1 MGLRKRLMRCFG
13 FGGEEGPE
21 KQQNQKES
29 APRPAGKRP
38 GSGKPTLRRLSTA
51 NLRSL
56 SLQDLSRKLET
67 TKLHAFTLDE
77 LKSAT
82 RNFSTTNFL
91 GEGGFGPVYKGFVDG
106 RLRPGLEPQHVAVK
120 YLDLESEGV
129 QGHREWLA
137 EVVYLGMLSH
147 PHLVKL
153 VGFCNQDDHRM
164 LVYEYMPRESLE
176 NHLFKNVL
184 ASLPWSTRL
193 KIAVGA
199 AKGLAFLH
207 EAETPVIYRDF
218 KASNILL
225 DSDYTAK
232 LSDFGLAKE
241 GPSGDATHVTTRVM
255 GTHGYAA
262 PEYILTGHLTA
273 KSDVYSFG
281 VVLLELLTGRRSVD
295 KRRRGRE
302 QNLVDWARPYLRRA
316 DKLHRFMDPSLEMQ
330 YSARAAEAAAKVA
343 HQCLQSVPKARPCMR
358 EVVDALEP
366 LLALDDDVPMGP
378 FVFTVGDAEAAP
390 AQVVVAAANDDEAE
404 AGSRQGKRHVMSAVH
419 AESPLRYANAVKRP
433 ESPPTLSRA

>member
-1 MGLRKRLMRCFG
+1 MGLRKCLLCCFG
-13 FGGEEGPE
+13 GSARPE
-21 KQQNQKES
+21 QEQQPPPAAADG
-29 APRPAGKRP
+29 APRPP
-38 GSGKPTLRRLSTA
+38 GRRLLRLSTA

-56 SLQDLSRKLET
+56 SLQDLSRKLEV

-82 RNFSTTNFL
+82 RNFSATNFL

-106 RLRPGLEPQHVAVK
+106 SLRPGLEPQHVAVK
-120 YLDLESEGV
+120 YLDSDGV
-129 QGHREWLA
+129 QGHREWL
-137 EVVYLGMLSH
+137 VPSLVYLGMLSH

-164 LVYEYMPRESLE
+164 LVYEYMPKGSLE
-176 NHLFKNVL
+176 NHLFKNL
-184 ASLPWSTRL
+184 LSSLPWSTRL

-241 GPSGDATHVTTRVM
+241 GPSGDKTHVTTRVM

-273 KSDVYSFG
+273 RSDVYSFG
-281 VVLLELLTGRRSVD
+281 VVLLELLSGRRSVD

-316 DKLHRFMDPSLEMQ
+316 DKLHRVMDPSLEHQ
-330 YSARAAEAAAKVA
+330 YSARAAQKAAQVA
-343 HQCLQSVPKARPCMR
+343 HQCLQSVPKARPTMR
-358 EVVDALEP
+358 EVVAALEP
-366 LLALDDDVPMGP
+366 LLAVDDDVPMGP
-378 FVFTVGDAEAAP
+378 FVFTVPAAEPAP
-390 AQVVVAAANDDEAE
+390 AQVEPAAAAVAN
-404 AGSRQGKRHVMSAVH
+404 AGDGEEKEEKRHVMSAVH
-419 AESPLRYANAVKRP
+419 AESPLQYADAVKRP
-433 ESPPTLSRA
+433 ESPPTLNRGT